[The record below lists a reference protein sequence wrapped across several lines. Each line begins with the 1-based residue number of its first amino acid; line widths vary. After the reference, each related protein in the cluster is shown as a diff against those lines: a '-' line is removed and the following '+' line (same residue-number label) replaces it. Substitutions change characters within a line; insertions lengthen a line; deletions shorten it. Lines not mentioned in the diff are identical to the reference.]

1 MKKAKSSNSSN
12 NSGSTE
18 TPESSKIDPA
28 PGADGR
34 TQAAPEAAER
44 PLTKAGQRRENDEAR
59 RGLSEALSGFSDA
72 PPDRVKGGAGRNEG
86 LQGARATGNR
96 SAEPLKIEATE
107 APEAQEAPEAPTELE
122 PSAPADA
129 PAPSRSGARRR
140 SRAEQDE
147 KKDGRKGAPKEAL
160 GESRSA
166 GTPAKPASRP
176 ARKRIRKACADEAPS
191 QDGLEAA
198 RPPKSSTLPL
208 ERTAREVRAGL
219 ARALGGALAGANLS
233 DGSDGSDGSGGSGGP
248 VEAPPPLP
256 EAESLFADARVEPES
271 SAEGKKPAPVPVG
284 EAPASSAASES
295 DADSDPES
303 DPKSD
308 PRTDPDSEPA
318 SPPWFT
324 ELTGRRTPLRK
335 AASDAAPVPE
345 ELADPKVA
353 ELVRRLA
360 RDDDGAALLGDGA
373 LLAQAEREREAA
385 ERRAGEVRAAEEAL
399 ATLPGFTDEAER
411 ASLEAELEALHLERD
426 SARRIT
432 SARAAFAGALG
443 SLPGPQPEGPNGR
456 AEPSGL
462 SENALGGLL
471 ALSREIRILNA
482 RGAAVAK
489 ASPADPRLPALAREA
504 AGLSSR
510 AVRLLEDELFAARR
524 EEERIARLG
533 AASFLPVRD
542 GASVEPLTAT
552 QAWTAALMRAPQAA
566 AQALQSE
573 PSGPIESAG
582 SVGSDSAPAAASAP
596 PPPLPSPAPAG
607 VPGASPSRRLG
618 LRALRTKSALAA
630 LVAAAALGASVA
642 AAFAAGIPQRLLAD
656 APALAVCDR
665 ERIRTEAAL
674 LRLAHARPGMPERS
688 DLARIDAD
696 AIDAAIRE
704 ARDAAAPDLPL
715 VLEPGALSAPA
726 GAGEAG
732 AASRILDITDEVRRR
747 LGIRTS
753 DLAALEESAREGWS
767 ADPAID
773 PGSPAPAAALEAAAA
788 RAEAAPEP
796 AGADGEFAGRVKR
809 LLGLW
814 GGGPAAP
821 GASDRTDP
829 AFPNASRPA
838 REASR

>member
-28 PGADGR
+28 PGAGGR

-72 PPDRVKGGAGRNEG
+72 PPDRVKGGAGRNER

-96 SAEPLKIEATE
+96 SAEPLKIEAPE
-107 APEAQEAPEAPTELE
+107 ATEAQEAQEALEAPTELE

-147 KKDGRKGAPKEAL
+147 KKNGRKGAPKEAP

-166 GTPAKPASRP
+166 GTPGKPASRP
-176 ARKRIRKACADEAPS
+176 ARKRIRKASSDEAPS

-198 RPPKSSTLPL
+198 RPPKSSTLPP

-233 DGSDGSDGSGGSGGP
+233 DGSDGSGGP
-248 VEAPPPLP
+248 GEAPPPLP

-303 DPKSD
+303 DP
-308 PRTDPDSEPA
+308 RTDPDSEPA

-345 ELADPKVA
+345 ELADPEVA

-399 ATLPGFTDEAER
+399 ATLPGLTDEAER

-426 SARRIT
+426 CARRIT

-607 VPGASPSRRLG
+607 VPGARPSRRLG
-618 LRALRTKSALAA
+618 LPALRTKTALAA
-630 LVAAAALGASVA
+630 LAAAAALGASVA

-688 DLARIDAD
+688 ELARIDAD

-829 AFPNASRPA
+829 AFPNASRPT